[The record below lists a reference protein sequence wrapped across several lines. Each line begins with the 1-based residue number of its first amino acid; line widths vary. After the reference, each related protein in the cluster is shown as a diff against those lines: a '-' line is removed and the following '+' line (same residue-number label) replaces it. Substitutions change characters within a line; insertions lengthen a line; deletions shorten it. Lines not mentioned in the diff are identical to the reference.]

1 MTLTWTWWIIT
12 YVHGLLIHEWKG
24 GVKKML
30 VTRERE
36 KEREKEKGDKKEYF
50 TFNVHKL
57 LWKSL
62 ACKYVGLISRM
73 ILTFI

>member
-1 MTLTWTWWIIT
+1 
-12 YVHGLLIHEWKG
+12 
-24 GVKKML
+24 ML